1 MRRAAIDPATPDLG
15 EVFDREVDRL
25 WRAVFAFTQ
34 DRAVTDDA
42 VAEAFAQ
49 CLGRGDE
56 VRDPRAWVW
65 RAAFRLA
72 AGELKARRRT
82 ERLVEVEAFAELKAE
97 SSDRLGELLALLAG
111 LPGYQ
116 RAAAILRWYG
126 GYGTDEIA
134 RTLGMSRATVRVH
147 LSRARRKLRSQLTED
162 DA

>member
-1 MRRAAIDPATPDLG
+1 MRRATTDPATSDLG
-15 EVFDREVDRL
+15 ELFDREVERL
-25 WRAVFAFTQ
+25 WRSVFAFTQ

-49 CLGRGDE
+49 CLGRGTE

-72 AGELKARRRT
+72 AGELKDRRRVDP
-82 ERLVEVEAFAELKAE
+82 LGELEPTAGPE
-97 SSDRLGELLALLAG
+97 PEGADRLGELLALLG
-111 LPGYQ
+111 TLPGNQ
-116 RAAAILRWYG
+116 RAAAILHWYA

-134 RTLGMSRATVRVH
+134 RMLDVSRATVRVH
-147 LSRARRKLRSQLTED
+147 LSRARRKLRAQLRED